1 MKASLAVIAA
11 LFVSPAYAS
20 ENAFGNRYPA
30 WLTDKATSWS
40 DVQLTNSPCS
50 PVDFGP
56 VHGTGAPARN
66 QSLFTA
72 PQLLSNVVPPS
83 SSSSGTQTAMDASN
97 SLALQLLSKLASPSS
112 SSSTQTE
119 FVLPEPMSVGPS
131 LVVGNVQGGRCGSS
145 ASENS
150 SGMTLASVN
159 SGGGGGT
166 FSGSSSGGGAGSG
179 GVGGTFSG
187 SSSGSGGVSGTF
199 SGSSSGSGGA
209 PKGAGHSDGGIAATF
224 FSNGV
229 STAASGGS
237 VRGAPGPVAGAGL
250 PVLAVGYG
258 VYWLVRR
265 RRSL

>member
-166 FSGSSSGGGAGSG
+166 FSGSSSG
-179 GVGGTFSG
+179 
-187 SSSGSGGVSGTF
+187 
-199 SGSSSGSGGA
+199 SGGA